1 MAILFTYCKKSFFKT
16 IKIKKYMYYYYFLF
30 YFYFINSNKNK
41 LKIND
46 DLHRVDHL
54 GNQVYKLN
62 KIHIN
67 KLYH

>member
-1 MAILFTYCKKSFFKT
+1 
-16 IKIKKYMYYYYFLF
+16 MYYYYFLF